1 MAINFNDQN
10 QGIGSL
16 DLGQF
21 GMQQPE
27 ENMQVAEAF
36 NFGLLPQATENF
48 KPDFGGMFDSTQNL
62 GNNYKGTSKADFI
75 NAIQSGA
82 FGVGGREMFDR
93 NVGDVFEGV
102 NLDKKGYNPFS
113 NVSPTLTGTEDGT
126 FRGAIDIDKGSLS
139 PEAIKNLPA
148 DFFKSIGDQSSL
160 GLPTNDRYASLSSYF
175 TPTTMNDASNNTMIN
190 ADSVLKTPSRLFG
203 GVTQPSKRF
212 RDHSNMKSYLQA
224 NPDMGQNIKN
234 KIGAGFNNVKDFAMN
249 KGTEGFN
256 LGKMAL
262 SGIGNAIMP
271 GLGFVLSNLKP
282 EPLFRETLANSRK
295 ANPLGTRGVGP
306 NGVQLDG
313 VSDFG
318 GFTTDDLGRI
328 TNNGLNYNTPEG
340 IMSGYNSGF
349 DLAGSALDRIGT
361 IKNALKKGRF
371 KNVNKANQRINNL
384 KTAAVA
390 SAQAKRQAYQDKID
404 RARNEA
410 AAQRARVKSISA
422 GYGGNDDRPGATGP
436 TATGAGMGVG
446 GGYNTDYGF
455 LKDGGSVGL
464 ASMFTRRR

>member
-212 RDHSNMKSYLQA
+212 KDHSNMKSFLQA
-224 NPDMGQNIKN
+224 NPDMGQNIKD
-234 KIGAGFNNVKDFAMN
+234 KIGSVFNQGKQGILNNPLVKGAGMAFNAATGNIPGLIMGGIGMLGNQFEDKTLYGDTIDENGNVYSADQLNSLNALGGGYTDPARSARRRTLRISKMRARDFNNKKISQTNLNRLVKQEKAQQAAREAS
-249 KGTEGFN
+249 T
-256 LGKMAL
+256 AARARAA
-262 SGIGNAIMP
+262 NAS
-271 GLGFVLSNLKP
+271 VY
-282 EPLFRETLANSRK
+282 AN
-295 ANPLGTRGVGP
+295 A
-306 NGVQLDG
+306 DA
-313 VSDFG
+313 G
-318 GFTTDDLGRI
+318 GFTR
-328 TNNGLNYNTPEG
+328 
-340 IMSGYNSGF
+340 
-349 DLAGSALDRIGT
+349 
-361 IKNALKKGRF
+361 
-371 KNVNKANQRINNL
+371 
-384 KTAAVA
+384 
-390 SAQAKRQAYQDKID
+390 
-404 RARNEA
+404 
-410 AAQRARVKSISA
+410 
-422 GYGGNDDRPGATGP
+422 
-436 TATGAGMGVG
+436 G
-446 GGYNTDYGF
+446 GGGFASHNTGTNSNFSNKSGRGRTGYQEG
-455 LKDGGSVGL
+455 GL